1 MIFHTQIYSLI
12 TQSYKI
18 NTMNYFINEN
28 EDSSIDILFA
38 YDCSGST
45 LSCNSYHEKNQRI
58 LNAILEAIENI
69 KKNQKKDINF
79 KIVKWDNVC
88 VEITT
93 EELNEINRYKKGF
106 GGTSPEKVCDYI
118 KLNNFRGHLVLISD
132 GEISPSSVDYC
143 SNSLSEWS
151 FKNVYVCLVSNC
163 GEINESIS
171 CAFTRNCPHT
181 IEILRNSNNVLES
194 EVISVSNDDYRL
206 LDTID
211 NDNINNISDFY
222 ILSEKI
228 KDVLIS
234 ITMGTKGNKLLYDKF
249 IKLKNKL
256 IRSQSLVKDNLW
268 LDELSTD
275 FDSGLPLDPNKLH
288 KIWDEY
294 YFNNDNEWVKQ
305 IDTFISWCNGSLSS
319 TFNRKF
325 ITARIERAEVSQTVS
340 PETVTLV
347 AVSETNISHQCPI
360 SLEFSPN
367 IIILMRKNGDSVFN
381 SLSSSEINSIINC
394 PLNALENIHIVKYIK
409 TLFDSCISIEAYKE
423 LCEHGISTS
432 SPLTR
437 EEIFGGLCLGNH
449 KSHVLATNSTI
460 RNILTFGKSL
470 GNIDLWY
477 AVLYFMIEKGHV
489 THLNEYLPNLREHM
503 IFRLR
508 NSKSYMCLSG
518 LPTFPTYKVNLG
530 LCLWTVIFASSC
542 GSQFVKNPKN
552 DPLRLHLSYTD
563 EIIDL
568 LRLINIYV
576 PENVKHCISI
586 LKTLRRFLSF
596 LKNNANRVFMFDI
609 ENRINALKYKAMNV
623 GGKWICI
630 DGHPDVEQII
640 EVRKELPE
648 SCNDL
653 TIGEIIYT
661 FNLCDVNKAES
672 DIYLPFDCKVEDF
685 VSENKKIWHYHENTP
700 KTTVNISINTCRP
713 FYYLRDK
720 DKVCGDWKD
729 KATKIYGKFM
739 SLDNMF
745 GNYISVNSAYPSKND
760 FLIYIS
766 DRYSRKG
773 IKTLPICIKQFVD
786 EIFEDH
792 EHVLRM
798 LEPCEFKRRWDASI
812 VIKNRIMIE

>member
-1 MIFHTQIYSLI
+1 MIFHTQNYSLI
-12 TQSYKI
+12 TQSYK
-18 NTMNYFINEN
+18 MNYFVNDN
-28 EDSSIDILFA
+28 EDDIDILFA

-45 LSCNSYHEKNQRI
+45 SGAKNYHEKNQLI
-58 LNAILEAIENI
+58 LKTILLTIETI
-69 KKNQKKDINF
+69 KNKNVNF
-79 KIVKWDNVC
+79 KIVKWDDFCN
-88 VEITT
+88 EITID
-93 EELNEINRYKKGF
+93 ELNEINLYKKGF
-106 GGTSPEKVCDYI
+106 AGTSPEKVCDYI
-118 KLNNFRGHLVLISD
+118 KLNNFHGQLILISD
-132 GEISPSSVDYC
+132 GQILQSSVDYC

-151 FKNVYVCLVSNC
+151 FKNVYVCLINNW

-181 IEILRNSNNVLES
+181 IEILQNANNVLES

-211 NDNINNISDFY
+211 TENINNISDFF
-222 ILSEKI
+222 LFSEKI
-228 KDVLIS
+228 KNVLIS

-268 LDELSTD
+268 VGELSTD
-275 FDSGLPLDPNKLH
+275 FDSGLPLDPTKLH

-294 YFNNDNEWVKQ
+294 YFQNDNEWVKQ

-319 TFNRKF
+319 VFNRKF

-347 AVSETNISHQCPI
+347 TTVAETKTNNISHQCPI
-360 SLEFSPN
+360 SLEFSSN
-367 IIILMRKNGDSVFN
+367 IIILMRKNGESVFN
-381 SLSSSEINSIINC
+381 YLSSSEINSIINC
-394 PLNALENIHIVKYIK
+394 PLNALDNIYVVKYLR

-423 LCEHGISTS
+423 LCDHGISTS

-449 KSHVLATNSTI
+449 KSHVSATNSTI

-518 LPTFPTYKVNLG
+518 LPTFPNYKVNLG
-530 LCLWTVIFASSC
+530 ICLWTVISASSC
-542 GSQFVKNPKN
+542 GSEFVKNQKN

-568 LRLINIYV
+568 LRLINIDV
-576 PENVKHCISI
+576 PENVKHYISI
-586 LKTLRRFLSF
+586 LKTLRRFLYF

-609 ENRINALKYKAMNV
+609 ENRINALKYKALNLD
-623 GGKWICI
+623 GKWIFI
-630 DGHPDVEQII
+630 DGKPDSEQII

-648 SCNDL
+648 SCKDL
-653 TIGEIIYT
+653 TISEIIHV
-661 FNLCDVNKAES
+661 FELCDVNKAES
-672 DIYLPFDCKVEDF
+672 DIYLPFDCKVTDF
-685 VSENKKIWHYHENTP
+685 VSENKKIWHYDENTP

-720 DKVCGDWKD
+720 DKVCCDWKD
-729 KATKIYGKFM
+729 KAEKIYGKFM

-773 IKTLPICIKQFVD
+773 IETLPICIQQFVD

-792 EHVLRM
+792 EHVM
-798 LEPCEFKRRWDASI
+798 SILEPSEFKRRWDASI
-812 VIKNRIMIE
+812 EIKNRIMIE